1 MPQKTFQIYNTLA
14 RRIEPI
20 ELMEKNHLRFYACGP
35 TVYSYAHIGN
45 FRSFLTADLILRTA
59 QAIGWKTTYVT
70 NITDVGHLTQD
81 DIADASGEDRMEKAL
96 KSSQGR
102 QFANIW
108 DLARFYT
115 AEMLRDW
122 QELNLREPDVRPRA
136 TEHVSQQIRAIEV
149 ILENGHGY
157 ETDRGVYFSVASFPD
172 YGKLSGNTID
182 EDLERAARDVVDDP
196 AKKNPRDFALWKK
209 DPNHLMLWH
218 SPWGWGF
225 PGWHIECSAM
235 SQEYL
240 GESFDLHTGGEDNKF
255 PHHECEIAQAE
266 SITRKPFVRY
276 WIHTRFLQVEGE
288 KMSKSKGNYHTVR
301 ELIAAEDDG
310 GRGVN
315 PLALRL
321 ALISGQYRNPLN
333 FTFDH
338 LKVSAKHIR
347 RFEEAT
353 ASVEDALKHETNGSD
368 RIGDRLEDLYE
379 NAIEAMLDDLNT
391 PAAIAAALEGVK
403 LIEGM
408 GTNLNAASAR
418 SADTWLR
425 KINDLLGIVRAD
437 GVGGRRE
444 RDEETDTSFAV
455 EVERLLAEREEARA
469 ARNYERAD
477 AIRATLDEMNVEV
490 MDSADGTRWR
500 RKVTV

>member
-1 MPQKTFQIYNTLA
+1 
-14 RRIEPI
+14 
-20 ELMEKNHLRFYACGP
+20 
-35 TVYSYAHIGN
+35 
-45 FRSFLTADLILRTA
+45 
-59 QAIGWKTTYVT
+59 
-70 NITDVGHLTQD
+70 
-81 DIADASGEDRMEKAL
+81 
-96 KSSQGR
+96 
-102 QFANIW
+102 
-108 DLARFYT
+108 
-115 AEMLRDW
+115 
-122 QELNLREPDVRPRA
+122 
-136 TEHVSQQIRAIEV
+136 
-149 ILENGHGY
+149 
-157 ETDRGVYFSVASFPD
+157 
-172 YGKLSGNTID
+172 
-182 EDLERAARDVVDDP
+182 
-196 AKKNPRDFALWKK
+196 
-209 DPNHLMLWH
+209 
-218 SPWGWGF
+218 
-225 PGWHIECSAM
+225 
-235 SQEYL
+235 
-240 GESFDLHTGGEDNKF
+240 
-255 PHHECEIAQAE
+255 
-266 SITRKPFVRY
+266 
-276 WIHTRFLQVEGE
+276 VEGE

-301 ELIAAEDDG
+301 ELIAAEDEG

-353 ASVEDALKHETNGSD
+353 VSVEDALKHETNGSD

-391 PAAIAAALEGVK
+391 PPAIAAALEGVK

-477 AIRATLDEMNVEV
+477 AIRAILDEMNVEV